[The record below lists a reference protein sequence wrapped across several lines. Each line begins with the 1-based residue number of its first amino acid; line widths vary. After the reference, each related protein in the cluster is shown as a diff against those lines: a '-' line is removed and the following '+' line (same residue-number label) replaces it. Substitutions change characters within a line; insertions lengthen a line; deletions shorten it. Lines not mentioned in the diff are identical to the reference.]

1 MSRMSEINQTI
12 KNIQSWFK
20 DHLCYILAI
29 IFVLVIAICVYGQ
42 ADKDIAKA
50 REKENRIDMLE
61 NRLTRQEN
69 YMHEV
74 KADIYNLYEV
84 VEK

>member
-1 MSRMSEINQTI
+1 MSEINQNI
-12 KNIQSWFK
+12 KEINNWFK
-20 DHLCYILAI
+20 DHLCYIVTI

-50 REKENRIDMLE
+50 REKENRINTIEM
-61 NRLTRQEN
+61 RLTRQEG

-74 KADIYNLYEV
+74 KAGLDNLYEV
-84 VEK
+84 IEK